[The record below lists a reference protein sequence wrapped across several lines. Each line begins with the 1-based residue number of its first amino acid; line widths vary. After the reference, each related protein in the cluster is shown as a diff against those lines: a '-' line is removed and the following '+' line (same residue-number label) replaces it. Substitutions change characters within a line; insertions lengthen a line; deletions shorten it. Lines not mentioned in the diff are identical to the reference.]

1 MRDVDS
7 LTKEFLQVLGA
18 DGVDAALSRL
28 RGKDFADALFDA
40 AYDAGSAHV
49 REAWQ
54 GSIDKEAGKREA
66 LQYTKD
72 VHNML
77 LSCLAHLFAEMKNSE
92 AVYRMAGAARAARF
106 AGIERRLA
114 ELERS
119 PLRYDGPHE
128 TGKSYTRGTFVT
140 ARGSLWHCDTDTAER
155 PGESDAWTLAVKRGQ
170 DGRSGR

>member
-1 MRDVDS
+1 MRDLDT
-7 LTKEFLQVLGA
+7 LTQEFRSVLER
-18 DGVDAALSRL
+18 DGVDAAVARL
-28 RGKDFADALFDA
+28 RDKGFAEEVHDA
-40 AYDAGSAHV
+40 AYEAASAQVFDARRWH
-49 REAWQ
+49 
-54 GSIDKEAGKREA
+54 IDRAAGKREG
-66 LQYTKD
+66 LSYTKD
-72 VHNML
+72 THDALVSCIRFALADQKRTDAILQML
-77 LSCLAHLFAEMKNSE
+77 GM
-92 AVYRMAGAARAARF
+92 ARAERF

-170 DGRSGR
+170 DGRNAR

>member
-1 MRDVDS
+1 MHDINS
-7 LTKEFLQVLGA
+7 LTQTFLRVLEA

-28 RGKDFADALFDA
+28 REKDFSEALFEA

-54 GSIDKEAGKREA
+54 GCIDKAAGKREA

-72 VHNML
+72 VHSMFM
-77 LSCLAHLFAEMKNSE
+77 SCITHLFAEMKNSE
-92 AVYRMAGAARAARF
+92 AIYRMAGAARAARV
-106 AGIERRLA
+106 AAIERRLA

-170 DGRSGR
+170 DGRNAR